1 MGKGRGRDDSE
12 FPVVGS
18 QARRGRDSGVRA
30 RARSRDFWLRGALGA
45 QPVEPAAL
53 VTSPSLLKV
62 FWVRFKAIQ
71 SLLVRAHLR
80 EQDDHVPSESIL
92 HEQIYVYL
100 RPDLNPTKETLR

>member
-1 MGKGRGRDDSE
+1 MGRGRDDSD

-62 FWVRFKAIQ
+62 FGCGSRPFSRC
-71 SLLVRAHLR
+71 SLEL
-80 EQDDHVPSESIL
+80 I
-92 HEQIYVYL
+92 
-100 RPDLNPTKETLR
+100 